1 MLTSPLKSMVTS
13 VKDTFSHWFHDLQ
26 ETYTTLI
33 NVLLPILPYNPVDV
47 RDIFHHIDL
56 IN

>member
-13 VKDTFSHWFHDLQ
+13 VKDTLSHWFHDLQ